1 MESPY
6 SDKDKERAIQ
16 TMESIQETISQ
27 LVDWNKLVSS
37 TESYHSSQTG
47 MQLLAANCTLITAIG
62 EGVNRINRVLPDFL
76 QTNFPDIPW
85 RSIVG
90 MRNHICHGY
99 FELDGDIVFE
109 AVKNEIPLLADV
121 FQKAIALCK

>member
-6 SDKDKERAIQ
+6 SDEDKQRALQ

-27 LVDWNKLVSS
+27 LVDWNRLVSS
-37 TESYHSSQTG
+37 TESYYSSQTG

-121 FQKAIALCK
+121 FQKGIALCK